1 MSKKNIF
8 DYIVIGA
15 GTAGGVIA
23 KELTDDKCTSVLVL
37 EAGTNMTNDLS
48 NPSILAAINKTRGNR
63 FSFNVTSEIEPT
75 IARPLVSTNGRAIG
89 GSSEISDMYAVRG
102 SKELYDQ
109 WDSLVGNRNQWSYNK
124 ISSLFVENETYTGAT
139 QTPNERGTQGPIFFR
154 QQRIP
159 PDGLI
164 NTLVQAT
171 NTVLG
176 TPIVVD
182 YNTGIRDCT
191 FYKAQFIQKEISPG
205 KFVRSST
212 ATGYLNDQ
220 IVSQGNQFHPD
231 EFGVDGRKL
240 VILAKTTVN
249 KILFKKKQG
258 LNIAIGVEF
267 VKDGVSR
274 RSFARKG
281 IIVSAG
287 FFSSV
292 ILQRSGIGNP
302 CDLARAGIPT
312 LIESPNVG
320 HNLQTQGYVGL
331 GFEIDT
337 SQILPIFFTDSNT
350 PLVLGAFQAENP
362 LNPVESRRLQLLGA
376 PIPFFIPAPDVIS
389 NGWSLDLTF
398 QTTPSIMSFG
408 IVDLNTKSKGTV
420 LVEHSDP
427 EAYPSLN
434 FNPLQDP
441 DDLTYMVDQ
450 YKRIYNIIVEAR
462 DPLKYPNNGIGKVV
476 YPPESIFLLPD
487 NDPNKQQQL
496 ENYVKASYTNFS
508 MGGQCRMGR
517 TIQDGVVD
525 GFLNVFGTKNLKVAD
540 LSIAPILPD
549 GQPSTAAQMIGL
561 NAVRFIRED
570 TSPYVVD
577 DEDFEDCERDD
588 EEFEDFED
596 CERDDEEFEDFEDC
610 ERDDEEFEDFEDCER
625 DDEEFEDFKDCER
638 DDENDE

>member
-1 MSKKNIF
+1 MQKMIDIGRTDNVSKKSIF

-23 KELTDDKCTSVLVL
+23 KKLTDDKHTSVLVL
-37 EAGTNMTNDLS
+37 EAGTNMTNELS
-48 NPSILAAINKTRGNR
+48 NPSILATINTTRGNR
-63 FSFNVTSEIEPT
+63 FSFNVTSEIEQI
-75 IARPLVSTNGRAIG
+75 IARPLISTNGRVIG
-89 GSSEISDMYAVRG
+89 GSSEISDMYSVRG
-102 SKELYDQ
+102 SRELYDQ
-109 WDSLVGNRNQWSYNK
+109 WASLVGNQWSYNQ

-139 QTPNERGTQGPIFFR
+139 QNPNERGTKGPIFLR
-154 QQRIP
+154 QQIIP

-164 NTLVQAT
+164 STLVQAT

-176 TPIVVD
+176 TPIVED

-191 FYKAQFIQKEISPG
+191 FYKAQFIQKEVSPG
-205 KFVRSST
+205 QFVRSST

-220 IVSQGNQFHPD
+220 IVTQGDQFHPD
-231 EFGVDGRKL
+231 EFGVGRRKL
-240 VILAKTTVN
+240 VILAKATVN
-249 KILFKKKQG
+249 KVLFKKKKG
-258 LNIAIGVEF
+258 TPTAVGVEF
-267 VKDGVSR
+267 VKDGVSHKK
-274 RSFARKG
+274 FARRG
-281 IIVSAG
+281 IILSAG

-292 ILQRSGIGNP
+292 ILQRSGIGGSNE
-302 CDLARAGIPT
+302 LVKAGIRT
-312 LIESPNVG
+312 LVESPHVG
-320 HNLQTQGYVGL
+320 HNLQAQGYVGL

-337 SQILPIFFTDSNT
+337 SQILPIFFTDPNM
-350 PLVLGAFQAENP
+350 PFALGAFQAENP
-362 LNPVESRRLQLLGA
+362 LNPVEGRRLQLFGI
-376 PIPFFIPAPDVIS
+376 PSPFFIPAPDVLS

-398 QTTPSIMSFG
+398 QTNPSIMSFG
-408 IVDLNTKSKGTV
+408 IVDLNTRSKGTA

-434 FNPLQDP
+434 FNPIQDP
-441 DDLTYMVDQ
+441 DDLSYMVDQ

-508 MGGQCRMGR
+508 VGGQCRMGR
-517 TIQDGVVD
+517 TIQEGVVD

-540 LSIAPILPD
+540 LSIAPLLPD

-570 TSPYVVD
+570 SSSYVMT
-577 DEDFEDCERDD
+577 D
-588 EEFEDFED
+588 EELEDY
-596 CERDDEEFEDFEDC
+596 EEELE
-610 ERDDEEFEDFEDCER
+610 
-625 DDEEFEDFKDCER
+625 KK
-638 DDENDE
+638 

>member
-1 MSKKNIF
+1 MVNSGFCCFKSYIERNDSVSKKNIF

-23 KELTDDKCTSVLVL
+23 KELTDDKSTSVLVL
-37 EAGTNMTNDLS
+37 EAGTNMANELS
-48 NPSILAAINKTRGNR
+48 NPSILAAINTTRGNR
-63 FSFNVTSEIEPT
+63 FSFNVTSELEST
-75 IARPLVSTNGRAIG
+75 IARPLISTNGRVIG
-89 GSSEISDMYAVRG
+89 GGSEISDMYAVRG

-109 WDSLVGNRNQWSYNK
+109 WANLLGDKGDQWSYEK
-124 ISSLFVENETYTGAT
+124 VRSLFKQNEHYTGF
-139 QTPNERGTQGPIFFR
+139 PIDPKERGTQGPIFIR

-176 TPIVVD
+176 TPIVED

-191 FYKAQFIQKEISPG
+191 FYKAQIIQKEVSHG
-205 KFVRSST
+205 QFVRSST
-212 ATGYLNDQ
+212 ATGYLNNH

-240 VILAKTTVN
+240 FILAKTTVN
-249 KILFKKKQG
+249 KILFKKKHG

-274 RSFARKG
+274 KSFARKG

-292 ILQRSGIGNP
+292 ILQRSGIGNS

-312 LIESPNVG
+312 LVESPNVG
-320 HNLQTQGYVGL
+320 YNLQTQGYVGL

-337 SQILPIFFTDSNT
+337 SQIIPIFFADSNS

-362 LNPVESRRLQLLGA
+362 LNPVESRRLQLLGV
-376 PIPFFIPAPDVIS
+376 PIPFFIPAPDVLS
-389 NGWSLDLTF
+389 NGWSFDLTF

-408 IVDLNTKSKGTV
+408 IVDLNTRSKGTV

-441 DDLTYMVDQ
+441 NDLTYMVDQ

-476 YPPESIFLLPD
+476 YPPESIFLLSD

-508 MGGQCRMGR
+508 MAGQCRMGR
-517 TIQDGVVD
+517 TIQEGVVD
-525 GFLNVFGTKNLKVAD
+525 GFLNVFGIKNLKVAD

-549 GQPSTAAQMIGL
+549 GQPSTAAQIIGL

-577 DEDFEDCERDD
+577 DE
-588 EEFEDFED
+588 EFEDFED
-596 CERDDEEFEDFEDC
+596 CERDDE
-610 ERDDEEFEDFEDCER
+610 DDES
-625 DDEEFEDFKDCER
+625 
-638 DDENDE
+638 

>member
-1 MSKKNIF
+1 MPSKKRNCFNPCEFPYSLFPCAFPCAVPEPIKPIDPTKF

-23 KELTDDKCTSVLVL
+23 KELTDDKSTSVLVL
-37 EAGTNMTNDLS
+37 EAGTNMTNELS
-48 NPSILAAINKTRGNR
+48 NPSVISAINTTRGNR
-63 FSFNVTSEIEPT
+63 FSFNVTSELEST
-75 IARPLVSTNGRAIG
+75 IARTLIATNGRAIG

-102 SKELYDQ
+102 SKELYNQ
-109 WDSLVGNRNQWSYNK
+109 WASLVGNQWSYDK
-124 ISSLFVENETYTGAT
+124 ISSLFVKNETYTGST
-139 QTPNERGTQGPIFFR
+139 QDPDERGSQGPIFIR
-154 QQRIP
+154 QQSTP
-159 PDGLI
+159 PNGLI

-176 TPIVVD
+176 TPIAVD

-191 FYKAQFIQKEISPG
+191 FYKSQIIQKEISPG
-205 KFVRSST
+205 QFVRSST
-212 ATGYLNDQ
+212 ATGYLNDH

-231 EFGVDGRKL
+231 EFGVGGRKL

-249 KILFKKKQG
+249 KILFKKKNG
-258 LNIAIGVEF
+258 LNIAVGVEF
-267 VKDGVSR
+267 VKDGVSHR
-274 RSFARKG
+274 RFARKG

-292 ILQRSGIGNP
+292 ILQRSGIGKSD
-302 CDLARAGIPT
+302 DLAKAGIPT
-312 LIESPNVG
+312 FIESPNVG
-320 HNLQTQGYVGL
+320 HNLQTHGYVGL
-331 GFEIDT
+331 GVEIDT
-337 SQILPIFFTDSNT
+337 SQILPIFFADPNF
-350 PLVLGAFQAENP
+350 PLILGAFQAENP
-362 LNPVESRRLQLLGA
+362 MNLLESRRLQLIGA

-408 IVDLNTKSKGTV
+408 IVDVNTKSRGTV

-434 FNPLQDP
+434 FNPLEDP
-441 DDLTYMVDQ
+441 NDLTYMVDQ

-476 YPPESIFLLPD
+476 YPPESIFQLPD

-508 MGGQCRMGR
+508 LGGQCRMGQ
-517 TIQDGVVD
+517 TIQGGVVD

-540 LSIAPILPD
+540 LSISPIIPD
-549 GQPSTAAQMIGL
+549 GQPSAAAQMIGL
-561 NAVRFIRED
+561 NAVRFIKED
-570 TSPYVVD
+570 PSPYVMTD
-577 DEDFEDCERDD
+577 KELEDY
-588 EEFEDFED
+588 
-596 CERDDEEFEDFEDC
+596 
-610 ERDDEEFEDFEDCER
+610 
-625 DDEEFEDFKDCER
+625 
-638 DDENDE
+638 ENEIKKI

>member
-1 MSKKNIF
+1 MSEDMDKKSGSDKFNIF

-23 KELTDDKCTSVLVL
+23 KELTDDKSTSVLVL
-37 EAGTNMTNDLS
+37 EAGTNMTNELS
-48 NPSILAAINKTRGNR
+48 NPSILAAINTTRGNR
-63 FSFNVTSEIEPT
+63 FSFNVTSEIEST
-75 IARPLVSTNGRAIG
+75 IARPLVSTNGRVIG

-109 WDSLVGNRNQWSYNK
+109 WASLVGNQWSYNK

-139 QTPNERGTQGPIFFR
+139 QTPNERGTQGPIFSR

-171 NTVLG
+171 NAVLG
-176 TPIVVD
+176 TPIVED

-191 FYKAQFIQKEISPG
+191 FYKAQSIQKEVSPG
-205 KFVRSST
+205 QFVRSST
-212 ATGYLNDQ
+212 ATGYLNDH

-302 CDLARAGIPT
+302 CDLARAGIPS

-320 HNLQTQGYVGL
+320 HNLHTHGYVGL

-337 SQILPIFFTDSNT
+337 PQILPIFFADSNF

-376 PIPFFIPAPDVIS
+376 PIPFFIPAPDVLS
-389 NGWSLDLTF
+389 NGWGLDLTF

-408 IVDLNTKSKGTV
+408 IVDLNTRSKGTV

-441 DDLTYMVDQ
+441 NDLTYMVDQ

-462 DPLKYPNNGIGKVV
+462 DPLKCPNNGIGKVV

-517 TIQDGVVD
+517 TIQEGVVD

-549 GQPSTAAQMIGL
+549 GQPSAAAQIIGL
-561 NAVRFIRED
+561 NAVRFIQED
-570 TSPYVVD
+570 SSPYVVD
-577 DEDFEDCERDD
+577 DD
-588 EEFEDFED
+588 
-596 CERDDEEFEDFEDC
+596 
-610 ERDDEEFEDFEDCER
+610 
-625 DDEEFEDFKDCER
+625 DFKDYEESESE
-638 DDENDE
+638 DYEESESED